1 VKRRVLDAVSTP
13 IVPEQGLVVNS
24 LTARTAA
31 PGLLGEG
38 AAMFLLTRAGTRPV
52 LTPVSGMI

>member
-1 VKRRVLDAVSTP
+1 VKRRVLDAVSAP

-31 PGLLGEG
+31 PESPPHGGFDITME
-38 AAMFLLTRAGTRPV
+38 
-52 LTPVSGMI
+52 